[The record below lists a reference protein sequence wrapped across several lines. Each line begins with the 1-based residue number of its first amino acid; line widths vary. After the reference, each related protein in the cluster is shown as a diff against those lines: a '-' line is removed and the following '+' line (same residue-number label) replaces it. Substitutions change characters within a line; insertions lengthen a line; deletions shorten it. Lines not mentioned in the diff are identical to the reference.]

1 MFNNSC
7 VLVTGASRGIGFA
20 IAKNFGHQGA
30 FIIATA
36 TSDDACL
43 KLATILQEDNIQA
56 KVLKLDLGSTD
67 SIANFL
73 LEVKELNRPVDVLI
87 NNAGITRDNISLRM
101 KASEWDDVLA
111 TNLSGT
117 FKLTQG
123 ILKGMLRASYGRII
137 SISSVVAVIGNPGQ
151 ANYCAAKAGLIGMSK
166 ALAQEVASRHI
177 TINIIAPGFIETDM
191 TKVLSEEQR
200 AFLLNQ
206 IPSKK
211 LGIPDDIAHACL
223 FLASPQAHY
232 ITGQTLHVNGGL
244 YMQ

>member
-166 ALAQEVASRHI
+166 ALAQEV
-177 TINIIAPGFIETDM
+177 
-191 TKVLSEEQR
+191 
-200 AFLLNQ
+200 
-206 IPSKK
+206 
-211 LGIPDDIAHACL
+211 
-223 FLASPQAHY
+223 
-232 ITGQTLHVNGGL
+232 
-244 YMQ
+244 